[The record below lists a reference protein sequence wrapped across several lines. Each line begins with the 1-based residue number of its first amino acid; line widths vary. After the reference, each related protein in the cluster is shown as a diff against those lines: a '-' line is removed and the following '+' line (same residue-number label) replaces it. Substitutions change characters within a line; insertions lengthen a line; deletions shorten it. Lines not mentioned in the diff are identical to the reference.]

1 MKKVLLKIGGMT
13 CSACSS
19 GLEKYLNKQDG
30 IESASV
36 NLVMNNANIQYDEK
50 KLDLNKIENFIKK
63 AGFESLGIDNF
74 EKEEKKKNNQKYYLI
89 LLTILA
95 AITLYISMGHM
106 IGLPS
111 IPFIDP
117 SIYPV
122 NYAIVLLVLSLIVC
136 FMGRDILKNGYKNL
150 IHKTPNMDT
159 LVGLGVLSSILYSIY
174 GTYMIITGHNEY
186 THTLY
191 YESAVIILFFIKIG
205 KYVENRNKDKTKE
218 AIQEL
223 MMITPKH
230 ATVLKDGKEKQVTID
245 EISRGDIVICKPGE
259 KIAVDGI
266 VIEGITHID
275 ESFITGESNPVKK
288 EKGKNVIAGS
298 INYEGTIK
306 YEAKK
311 IGKNSTVSEIVKLV
325 VDATSTKAPIAKIAD
340 KISEYFV
347 PAIMIIALVSGIIWF
362 MIEKD
367 FSFAINT
374 FISVLVVACPC
385 SLGLATPL
393 AIVVASGEASRKG
406 ILIKNSESLENA
418 HKVKTIVFDKT
429 GTLTKGKLSI
439 AKVNNYSKLPE
450 NEIIK
455 IVSSIEAKSEHPIA
469 KGVVMY
475 AKEKGISL
483 ENVTDFKNIVGY
495 GVSAK
500 YEEKNYFVGNE
511 KLLRENNILP
521 KSDDEKKMQDDGNSI
536 LYLADDK
543 EVLALIGV
551 KDVIKENAKEVI
563 NKLNKKNINVVML
576 TGDNLRTA
584 KVIAKSLN
592 INKVIANVLPKAKA
606 QEIEKLKN
614 DGLVM
619 MCGDGINDSISL
631 VKADI
636 GVSVESGTDIAMDSS
651 DVVLMKDDLTKINSL
666 IEISQ
671 KTVRNIKQNLFWAF
685 FYNICMLPVAVGL
698 FTPFGITINPM
709 MAALAMTISS
719 VTVTLNSLRLK
730 RIIKNV

>member
-174 GTYMIITGHNEY
+174 GTYMIINGHHEY

-340 KISEYFV
+340 KISGYFV

-450 NEIIK
+450 KEIIK

-592 INKVIANVLPKAKA
+592 IDKVIANVLPKSKA

-685 FYNICMLPVAVGL
+685 FYNMCMLPVAIGL

>member
-174 GTYMIITGHNEY
+174 GTYMIINGHHEY

-592 INKVIANVLPKAKA
+592 IDKVIANVLPKSKA

>member
-36 NLVMNNANIQYDEK
+36 NLVMNNANIQYNEK
-50 KLDLNKIENFIKK
+50 KLDLDKIENFIKK

-74 EKEEKKKNNQKYYLI
+74 QKEEKKKSNQKYYLI
-89 LLTILA
+89 LLTVLA

-111 IPFIDP
+111 IPLIDP

-122 NYAIVLLVLSLIVC
+122 NYAIILLVLSLIVC

-174 GTYMIITGHNEY
+174 GTYMIINGHHEY

-245 EISRGDIVICKPGE
+245 EINKGDIVICKPGE
-259 KIAVDGI
+259 KIAVDGV

-288 EKGKNVIAGS
+288 EKGKNVMAGS

-306 YEAKK
+306 YEAQK

-325 VDATSTKAPIAKIAD
+325 VDATSTKAPIEKIAD
-340 KISEYFV
+340 KISGYFV

-429 GTLTKGKLSI
+429 GTLTKGKLSV

-450 NEIIK
+450 DEIIK
-455 IVSSIEAKSEHPIA
+455 IASSIEAKSEHPIA

-475 AKEKGISL
+475 AKEKNISL

-500 YEEKNYFVGNE
+500 YEGKNYFVGNE

-521 KSDDEKKMQDDGNSI
+521 KSDDEKELQDDGNSI
-536 LYLADDK
+536 LYLADDA

-563 NKLNKKNINVVML
+563 DKLNKKNINVVML

-606 QEIEKLKN
+606 LEIEKLKN

-685 FYNICMLPVAVGL
+685 FYNMCMLPVAVGL
-698 FTPFGITINPM
+698 LTPFGITINPM

>member
-1 MKKVLLKIGGMT
+1 
-13 CSACSS
+13 
-19 GLEKYLNKQDG
+19 
-30 IESASV
+30 
-36 NLVMNNANIQYDEK
+36 
-50 KLDLNKIENFIKK
+50 
-63 AGFESLGIDNF
+63 
-74 EKEEKKKNNQKYYLI
+74 
-89 LLTILA
+89 
-95 AITLYISMGHM
+95 
-106 IGLPS
+106 
-111 IPFIDP
+111 
-117 SIYPV
+117 
-122 NYAIVLLVLSLIVC
+122 
-136 FMGRDILKNGYKNL
+136 
-150 IHKTPNMDT
+150 
-159 LVGLGVLSSILYSIY
+159 
-174 GTYMIITGHNEY
+174 MIITGHNEY

-245 EISRGDIVICKPGE
+245 EINKGDIVICKPGE
-259 KIAVDGI
+259 KIAVDGV
-266 VIEGITHID
+266 VIKGITHID

-288 EKGKNVIAGS
+288 EKGKNVMAGS

-306 YEAKK
+306 YEAQK

-340 KISEYFV
+340 KISGYFV

-362 MIEKD
+362 IIEKD

-374 FISVLVVACPC
+374 FISALVVACPC

-429 GTLTKGKLSI
+429 GTLTKGKLSV

-450 NEIIK
+450 DEIIK
-455 IVSSIEAKSEHPIA
+455 IASSIETKSEHPIA

-475 AKEKGISL
+475 AKEKNISL

-500 YEEKNYFVGNE
+500 YEGKNYFVGNE

-521 KSDDEKKMQDDGNSI
+521 KSDDEKELQDDGNSI
-536 LYLADDK
+536 LYLADDA

-563 NKLNKKNINVVML
+563 DKLNKKNINVVML

-651 DVVLMKDDLTKINSL
+651 DIVLMKDDLTKINSL

-685 FYNICMLPVAVGL
+685 FYNMCMLPVAVGL
-698 FTPFGITINPM
+698 LTPFGITINPM

-730 RIIKNV
+730 KIIKNV